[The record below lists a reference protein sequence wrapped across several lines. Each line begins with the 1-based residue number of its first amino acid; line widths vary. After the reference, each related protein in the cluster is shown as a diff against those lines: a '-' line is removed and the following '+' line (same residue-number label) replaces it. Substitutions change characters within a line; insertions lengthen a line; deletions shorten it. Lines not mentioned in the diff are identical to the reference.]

1 MPAGAEEEENY
12 MAADDDGEEEE
23 GGRSSSEGRCPDQP
37 RIFRIVWSQN
47 SWIGFFSRR
56 IYAEQRDAY
65 LFFLFF
71 PSGEVDEGRMTP
83 PPRG

>member
-23 GGRSSSEGRCPDQP
+23 GGRSISEGRCPNQP

-47 SWIGFFSRR
+47 SWIGFFVEFMRSREML
-56 IYAEQRDAY
+56 I
-65 LFFLFF
+65 FFLFF
-71 PSGEVDEGRMTP
+71 RAEKWMKGG
-83 PPRG
+83 